1 MLLAGT
7 FAVLLLGG
15 VPAQAASNASAPPCH
30 EVMAE
35 HGAPAQPHQAPD
47 KAMKSMACCV
57 ACVAGLDVP
66 VMRSVAQRIAV
77 PVSDHA
83 ETLPKGLTPSP
94 EHGPPKD

>member
-15 VPAQAASNASAPPCH
+15 VPAQAAANGPTPPCH
-30 EVMAE
+30 EAMTE
-35 HGAPAQPHQAPD
+35 YGAPAKPHRAPD

-57 ACVAGLDVP
+57 ACVAALDVP
-66 VMRSVAQRIAV
+66 VMRTVAQRIAV
-77 PVSDHA
+77 PISDRVEA
-83 ETLPKGLTPSP
+83 LPTGRTPAP